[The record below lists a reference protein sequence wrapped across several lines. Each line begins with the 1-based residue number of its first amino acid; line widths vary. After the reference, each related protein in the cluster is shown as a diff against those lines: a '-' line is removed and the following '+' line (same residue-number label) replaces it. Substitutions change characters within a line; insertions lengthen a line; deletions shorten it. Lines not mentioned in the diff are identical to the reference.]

1 MRKALILVVLCAC
14 AIVTVLATSTRTI
27 VDTDAVRI
35 EQEGLCFAVHD
46 LLGGRTYSLH
56 RRRREGQT
64 TPTVLVLTDTIKIE
78 RVKMGFKVV
87 SNGKVYQITR
97 KKGGVLIWQR
107 RYQMKNSWR

>member
-14 AIVTVLATSTRTI
+14 VIVTVLATSTRTI

-35 EQEGLCFAVHD
+35 EQKGLCFAVHD

-56 RRRREGQT
+56 RRQRDGRIK
-64 TPTVLVLTDTIKIE
+64 PTVLILTDTIKIE
-78 RVKMGFKVV
+78 RAKMGFKVV

-97 KKGGVLIWQR
+97 KKGVF
-107 RYQMKNSWR
+107 